1 MRKYIKISLIILFL
15 PLIVIIGFLNVL
27 SISLSIMLFA
37 LTGDIYKA
45 KYCIKELS
53 DLWK

>member
-1 MRKYIKISLIILFL
+1 MNKWIKISLIVLFL
-15 PLIVIIGFLNVL
+15 PLIIIIGFLKVL
-27 SISLSIMLFA
+27 SISLSTMLFA
-37 LTGDIYKA
+37 LIGDINEA